1 MHFHSFNASSF
12 FVIVRSTKVIVLLEA
27 FTNTSVEPTK
37 VFDIEFT
44 ENKLLLPVTVLEE
57 TAIRIFPDP
66 VIVLDA
72 APLQTQTLRRQ
83 DNRL

>member
-1 MHFHSFNASSF
+1 M
-12 FVIVRSTKVIVLLEA
+12 IVLLEA